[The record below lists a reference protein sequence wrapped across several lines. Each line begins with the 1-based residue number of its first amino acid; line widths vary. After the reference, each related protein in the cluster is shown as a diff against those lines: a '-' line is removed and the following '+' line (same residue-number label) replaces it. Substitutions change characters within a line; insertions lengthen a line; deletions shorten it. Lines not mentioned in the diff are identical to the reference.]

1 MPTGGI
7 HLAVSRPRLG
17 QINDSSRNEKLDRAF
32 KKIVETF
39 AEEHHRLP
47 NCLCLSEQS
56 LLPLMA
62 AARLTLSE
70 HLVESDQVKRASKI
84 YASERNLQ
92 MKSVLQSFAKQNSGL
107 IKERLV
113 LLDNVD
119 LANLEPGQIPDEVM
133 HFLKFC
139 KKKTLTCIT
148 EKQHS
153 NSIQP

>member
-39 AEEHHRLP
+39 AEEHERLP

-70 HLVESDQVKRASKI
+70 HLVESDQVKRAAKI

-92 MKSVLQSFAKQNSGL
+92 MKSVLQSFAKQNIGL

-119 LANLEPGQIPDEVM
+119 LANLELGQIPDEVM

-139 KKKTLTCIT
+139 KKNLDLHNRKATF
-148 EKQHS
+148 
-153 NSIQP
+153 

>member
-17 QINDSSRNEKLDRAF
+17 QINDSARNEKLDRAF

-39 AEEHHRLP
+39 AEEHQRLP

-70 HLVESDQVKRASKI
+70 HLVESDEGKQAAKI

-92 MKSVLQSFAKQNSGL
+92 MKSVLQSFAKQNIGL

-139 KKKTLTCIT
+139 KKK
-148 EKQHS
+148 H
-153 NSIQP
+153 